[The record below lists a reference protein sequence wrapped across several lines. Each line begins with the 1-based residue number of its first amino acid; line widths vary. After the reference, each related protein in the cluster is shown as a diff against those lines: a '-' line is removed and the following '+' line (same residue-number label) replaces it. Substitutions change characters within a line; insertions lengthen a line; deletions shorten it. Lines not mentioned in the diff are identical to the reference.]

1 MSQGVADVSV
11 PALHSQHY
19 EDGVWWYIPVL
30 PNLEQKE
37 QKFKVTLGYTEA
49 EGKSGLYDFQ
59 K

>member
-1 MSQGVADVSV
+1 MSV